1 MVRPGKDS
9 GDLPF
14 LKGERPFLVL
24 VFLVS
29 LALISLGL
37 WLRPDPSGAG
47 THTQLGLPPCGHLL
61 ATGKPCITC
70 GCTTAFA
77 FAAHGRIF
85 RALWTQPFGAFF
97 FFLCLAAALASL
109 HAFWTGRSLILRIAL
124 WPWARL
130 ILATLALLVLSW
142 VFKLLTWPKP

>member
-1 MVRPGKDS
+1 MGKAEEES
-9 GDLPF
+9 RDLPF
-14 LKGERPFLVL
+14 LRGERPFLVL

-29 LALISLGL
+29 MTLVGIGL

-61 ATGKPCITC
+61 ATGRPCITC

-77 FAAHGRIF
+77 LAAHGRILS
-85 RALWTQPFGAFF
+85 ALWTQPFGAFF
-97 FFLCLAAALASL
+97 FFFCLAAALASL
-109 HAFWTGRSLILRIAL
+109 HALWTGRSLVLRIAL

-130 ILATLALLVLSW
+130 ILATAALLVLSW

>member
-1 MVRPGKDS
+1 MDAKDRQS
-9 GDLPF
+9 RDLPF
-14 LKGERPFLVL
+14 LPGERPFLVL

-29 LALISLGL
+29 LGFISVGL
-37 WLRPDPSGAG
+37 WLNPDPSGVG

-61 ATGKPCITC
+61 ATGRPCITC

-77 FAAHGRIF
+77 LAAHGRILQ
-85 RALWTQPFGAFF
+85 ALWTQPFGTFF
-97 FFLCLAAALASL
+97 FFLCLAGAVFSL
-109 HAFWTGRSLILRIAL
+109 HALWTGRSLVLRIAL

-142 VFKLLTWPKP
+142 IFKLLTWPKH